1 MTIDPDQPRMEHD
14 NSSRGIGSSGLDD
27 MLAGQVLETRTI
39 LMFGEFTPALAQR
52 VSQQLLLLASR
63 SSDDIKLLVNAQ
75 GGQASD
81 GEALFDLLRG
91 VEPRVLVIGA
101 GAVAGA
107 PALAFVAP
115 PRAERFCLPHAR
127 FSLFQRLSG
136 GLPAGVDLLAAA
148 QPSPASASASPKFSP
163 GRWVNRLRSWPP
175 SSSAR
180 IGSMPKRR
188 WRTVWSSASSPQP
201 TRYREYFSGPLTLA
215 VTR

>member
-1 MTIDPDQPRMEHD
+1 MHLGPPRMELYHD
-14 NSSRGIGSSGLDD
+14 SSRDSGHNSGLDD
-27 MLAGQVLETRTI
+27 LLAGQALEIRTI

-63 SSDDIKLLVNAQ
+63 SRDDIKLLVNAQ

-115 PRAERFCLPHAR
+115 PRAQRFCLPHAR

-136 GLPAGVDLLAAA
+136 GLAAGADLIAAA
-148 QPSPASASASPKFSP
+148 RAVAGQRERLTQIFARQMGQPVEIVAPELERQDWLDAEEALAHGLVERVVTSANA
-163 GRWVNRLRSWPP
+163 L
-175 SSSAR
+175 
-180 IGSMPKRR
+180 
-188 WRTVWSSASSPQP
+188 
-201 TRYREYFSGPLTLA
+201 
-215 VTR
+215 

>member
-14 NSSRGIGSSGLDD
+14 NSSRGSGSSGLDD
-27 MLAGQVLETRTI
+27 MLAGQALETRTI

-63 SSDDIKLLVNAQ
+63 SRDDIKLLVNAQ

-101 GAVAGA
+101 GALAGA

-115 PRAERFCLPHAR
+115 PRAQRFCL
-127 FSLFQRLSG
+127 
-136 GLPAGVDLLAAA
+136 
-148 QPSPASASASPKFSP
+148 
-163 GRWVNRLRSWPP
+163 
-175 SSSAR
+175 
-180 IGSMPKRR
+180 
-188 WRTVWSSASSPQP
+188 
-201 TRYREYFSGPLTLA
+201 
-215 VTR
+215 